1 MLDAASKA
9 LFQALAGSSTLA
21 RLARRYGLRRQTSPA
36 RRFVAGETLDEAVA
50 ALRRIEAGGLLHT
63 IDCLGESVTTP
74 EAAAAAAEQYRQI
87 VDTLAG
93 AGVGR
98 NLSIKLTQLGLDID
112 RATCLDNLR
121 RVLDPA
127 GRHGCF
133 VRIDMESSRYTSE
146 TLDIFETL
154 WQSGY
159 RRVGVVLQACLRR
172 SERDLGRINA
182 LGGSVRLVKGA
193 YSEPRAIAYHR
204 KTDVDAAFVRLMT
217 SLFRHGTMPAIATH
231 DEALLDQARRLAADL
246 GVSRD
251 RFEFQMLYGIRRDL
265 QASLAA
271 EGYRVRIYVPF
282 GREWFPYFMRR
293 LGERPANVLFVV
305 RSLLR
310 ERPAASGPAD
320 RPPDDTAG

>member
-1 MLDAASKA
+1 MLGPVSD
-9 LFQALAGSSTLA
+9 G
-21 RLARRYGLRRQTSPA
+21 P
-36 RRFVAGETLDEAVA
+36 
-50 ALRRIEAGGLLHT
+50 
-63 IDCLGESVTTP
+63 
-74 EAAAAAAEQYRQI
+74 
-87 VDTLAG
+87 
-93 AGVGR
+93 
-98 NLSIKLTQLGLDID
+98 DI
-112 RATCLDNLR
+112 N
-121 RVLDPA
+121 
-127 GRHGCF
+127 G
-133 VRIDMESSRYTSE
+133 
-146 TLDIFETL
+146 
-154 WQSGY
+154 
-159 RRVGVVLQACLRR
+159 
-172 SERDLGRINA
+172 

-193 YSEPRAIAYHR
+193 YSEPRVIAYHR
-204 KTDVDAAFVRLMT
+204 KADVDAAFVRLMT

-310 ERPAASGPAD
+310 ERPAASGPPD
-320 RPPDDTAG
+320 RPPDDPPAG